1 MWQVALGV
9 VLIHLPE
16 FAPASMEAPAGTRPS
31 LGRPS
36 ARLCFLAAGRFET
49 LKGFHTLIPFFRNHT
64 EFLLL
69 LAGGGRQESVL
80 RKLAGDSA
88 QIGFPG
94 VLPRAQLASLYRG
107 AVAVIVPS
115 RCMETFS
122 LVTVEAFQQRT
133 PVIARNLG
141 GPAKL
146 LAESGGDAARRTE
159 PGNAGYSGYRRYWTQ
174 SVHMD
179 RYLSIIGELKASA
192 TEGGAP

>member
-1 MWQVALGV
+1 MK
-9 VLIHLPE
+9 
-16 FAPASMEAPAGTRPS
+16 
-31 LGRPS
+31 
-36 ARLCFLAAGRFET
+36 

-146 LAESGGDAARRTE
+146 LAESGGGLVYETDEQRQDAVCLPGRDAARRTE
-159 PGNAGYSGYRRYWTQ
+159 PGNAGYSGYRRYWTA
-174 SVHMD
+174 SVHLD